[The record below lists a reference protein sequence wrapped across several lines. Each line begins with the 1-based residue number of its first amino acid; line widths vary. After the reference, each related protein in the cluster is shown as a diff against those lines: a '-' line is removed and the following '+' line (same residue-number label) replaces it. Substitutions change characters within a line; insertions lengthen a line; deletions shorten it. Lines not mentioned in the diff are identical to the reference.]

1 MDEEEE
7 QPSNGDASVELSANI
22 QSDRTLSADTDYV
35 VTSSFCVENS
45 STLTIEAGTRLAFES
60 GTGLK
65 VCGDGSAL
73 VAQGTSSDGI
83 LMTGTTEQPG
93 FWNGVGLNSSNA
105 NNELSHVTIEYAG
118 GEELYSYT
126 NGAAGLQIES
136 GSAVSIA
143 NTTLRNNSNYGLSA
157 EGGVDLSG
165 FAGNTF
171 ENNETTSMNV
181 RAVNMG
187 ALDAGT
193 SYGSPV
199 RINDGSISGETLT
212 ISAIGVPYRL
222 SGVRSIDD
230 GSDVTVEAGTTFEF
244 ESGAGLKIDGG
255 ATAFRAQGAQAD
267 SVRLTGTSKQKGF
280 WDGIGVTSDNV
291 ENEMSYVV
299 VEYAGGEELYTFST
313 AGNIQVNGGQ
323 LELTNSLIQDSGS
336 YGLTNDGAPSPNRTT
351 RTAGMKMEPATSS
364 VPSRLSPLAIDDRT
378 AVRAQDDGSLSPG
391 RRSGGFNSSSA
402 GTRRPGTCRGIQLNG
417 TVPRLPIAIFFP
429 NSFRTSDA
437 SLLALRPRSTGR
449 LLPPR
454 LRKCPLPR
462 RALGA
467 RTVRVRPP
475 GLPDDPHGE
484 RPPRCVILA

>member
-1 MDEEEE
+1 MTYCHRLHVLAFGLLAGGLLFFTGCDLPGSNMDEEEE
-7 QPSNGDASVELSANI
+7 QGDASVELSANI

-83 LMTGTTEQPG
+83 LMTGTTEQSG
-93 FWNGVGLNSSNA
+93 SWNGVGLNSSNA
-105 NNELSHVTIEYAG
+105 NNELSYVTIEYAG
-118 GEELYSYT
+118 GGELFTFT
-126 NGAAGLQIES
+126 NGAAGLQLKGGTVIS
-136 GSAVSIA
+136 VANSIIRD
-143 NTTLRNNSNYGLSA
+143 TDNYGLSA
-157 EGGVDLSG
+157 QGGVDLSG
-165 FAGNTF
+165 FSDNTF
-171 ENNETTSMNV
+171 ENNGSTSMNV
-181 RAVNMG
+181 YAADMG

-244 ESGAGLKIDGG
+244 ESGAGLKIDGS

-267 SVRLTGTSKQKGF
+267 SVRLTGTSEQKGF

-336 YGLTNDGAPSPNRTT
+336 YGLTNDG
-351 RTAGMKMEPATSS
+351 GS
-364 VPSRLSPLAIDDRT
+364 VSESNNT
-378 AVRAQDDGSLSPG
+378 Y
-391 RRSGGFNSSSA
+391 RRNE
-402 GTRRPGTCRGIQLNG
+402 
-417 TVPRLPIAIFFP
+417 
-429 NSFRTSDA
+429 D
-437 SLLALRPRSTGR
+437 
-449 LLPPR
+449 
-454 LRKCPLPR
+454 
-462 RALGA
+462 GA
-467 RTVRVRPP
+467 RNF
-475 GLPDDPHGE
+475 
-484 RPPRCVILA
+484 